1 MWNSLSHRPP
11 AGSQGRTMMEL
22 DLFAGIAVRDLDR
35 AVGWYDRFFAGAESF
50 LPNDREKVWTLA
62 EQRHVYVELSPE
74 RAGSAMV
81 TLFLPDPQPFVAAA
95 ARQGIEPVQRENY
108 ENGVGKFIIHEQD
121 RN

>member
-1 MWNSLSHRPP
+1 
-11 AGSQGRTMMEL
+11 MMEL

-81 TLFLPDPQPFVAAA
+81 TLFLADPEPFVAAA
-95 ARQGIEPVQRENY
+95 ARQGIEPVHRETY
-108 ENGVGKFIIHEQD
+108 QNGVRKFLFADPDGNEIGIGAPPVDGEQ
-121 RN
+121 